1 MNWESTGKKLP
12 TVEEIEN
19 ALKEMWAE
27 YPRLEPGLSL
37 FYTNMWT
44 KEGEPLFLVN
54 LGCIDHPAYIG
65 GTKAQ
70 LEKRIEMFYK
80 ELKKSIDN
88 MNNSDNKNEE

>member
-1 MNWESTGKKLP
+1 MDQEPASKIP
-12 TVEEIEN
+12 TVEEIED
-19 ALKEMWAE
+19 ALKEMCAE
-27 YPRLEPGLSL
+27 YPRLEPGLSF

>member
-1 MNWESTGKKLP
+1 MDQEPASKIP
-12 TVEEIEN
+12 TVKEIED
-19 ALKEMWAE
+19 ALKEMCAE
-27 YPRLEPGLSL
+27 YPRLDPGLSL

-88 MNNSDNKNEE
+88 MNNLDNKNEE